1 MQLLLE
7 FLKNFYKIR
16 EISAFAVNYYLYVC
30 EIYTKI
36 LYHKVICLY
45 TTIFTTH
52 TVQYSKVDV
61 LDLNKCNSKNLYF
74 REIIF

>member
-7 FLKNFYKIR
+7 FLKNIYKIR
-16 EISAFAVNYYLYVC
+16 EISVFAVNYYLYVC

-45 TTIFTTH
+45 NNIYNTYS
-52 TVQYSKVDV
+52 TVQ
-61 LDLNKCNSKNLYF
+61 
-74 REIIF
+74 